1 MNEIHVVRMWPKAEA
16 KLKEQRGGRSI
27 HPTPAGVLIGWTEYI
42 HSDAIVVRDFLT
54 ALPEVCFWEDGPQP
68 EIQPQILAAAER
80 LLIAE
85 ATSGVRPY
93 YHNGHD
99 GPNHWEARVHSAG
112 TVHLD

>member
-1 MNEIHVVRMWPKAEA
+1 MNEIHVVRMWPTDKA
-16 KLKEQRGGRSI
+16 KLKQKQGGRSI
-27 HPTPAGVLIGWTEYI
+27 YPTPAGVHICWTEYTTP
-42 HSDAIVVRDFLT
+42 DAVVIRDYLA

-68 EIQPQILAAAER
+68 EVRDEVRAAAER
-80 LLIAE
+80 LLLAE

-93 YHNGHD
+93 SHGHD